1 MSKSVNVNRL
11 HVLHLVC
18 FNSSHFPLLPHHF
31 WRVTGYISI
40 PLHLKS
46 WCGWEKEDGQAH
58 VSEMDLV
65 GQSPYRVM
73 CSPNNESVYFKHHF
87 LNKYFLYIPYWRLP
101 SELCFCN
108 LTLRPTGLW
117 ENFFWL
123 QFQNQYLK
131 RQSCIFLFCGLWG
144 HLVLSVVILSA
155 Y

>member
-18 FNSSHFPLLPHHF
+18 FNSSHFPPTPPPF
-31 WRVTGYISI
+31 
-40 PLHLKS
+40 LKS
-46 WCGWEKEDGQAH
+46 YRVCDYSFATQFLMWLRKRGWTSTSFWNGPSGP
-58 VSEMDLV
+58 VSH
-65 GQSPYRVM
+65 RVM
-73 CSPNNESVYFKHHF
+73 CSPNNETVHFYHHIP
-87 LNKYFLYIPYWRLP
+87 NKYFLYISYWRLLC
-101 SELCFCN
+101 ELSFCN
-108 LTLRPTGLW
+108 LPLRPTGLW

-131 RQSCIFLFCGLWG
+131 KQSCIFLFRGLWG